1 MDAAAVGNLAGDL
14 HPFSLQK
21 IVWSWYQR
29 LNSRATCGSTTFGS
43 LARTLCFGFDGRSAP
58 AVWTLGVY
66 QSRIMGQESREVK
79 ENRMNA
85 KKSAAKQVARASV
98 TKKTSRA
105 LASPRNENEE
115 DLKKRTRNIIRKLK
129 RAYPGAKCSLN
140 HSNAFELL
148 VATILSA
155 QCTDERVNIVTADL
169 FRKYRKPEDYLKVS
183 PRELEKDIQS
193 TGFFRNKTKSIQGT
207 SKMLTEFYGSEV
219 PQTMDELLELPGV
232 ARKTANV
239 VLGNAF
245 DIAAGVV
252 VDTHVTRL
260 SHRLGLSEEKTAEK
274 IEQDLV
280 QIVPK
285 KDWVIFPHLFI
296 YHGRK
301 ICKARNPLC
310 EDCEVERLCP
320 SSFLK
325 TGLPPGM

>member
-1 MDAAAVGNLAGDL
+1 MA
-14 HPFSLQK
+14 K
-21 IVWSWYQR
+21 R
-29 LNSRATCGSTTFGS
+29 
-43 LARTLCFGFDGRSAP
+43 
-58 AVWTLGVY
+58 
-66 QSRIMGQESREVK
+66 ESPDE
-79 ENRMNA
+79 
-85 KKSAAKQVARASV
+85 
-98 TKKTSRA
+98 
-105 LASPRNENEE
+105 
-115 DLKKRTRNIIRKLK
+115 LKKRTRNVIRRLK

-140 HSNAFELL
+140 HSSAFELL

-155 QCTDERVNIVTADL
+155 QCTDDRVNIVTADL
-169 FRKYRKPEDYLKVS
+169 FRKYRKPEDYLNVS

-207 SKMLTEFYGSEV
+207 SKMLTEDFGGEV

-245 DIAAGVV
+245 DIHAGVV

-260 SHRLGLSEEKTAEK
+260 SHRLDFTQQKTAEK
-274 IEQDLV
+274 IEQDL
-280 QIVPK
+280 IPTVPK
-285 KDWVIFPHLFI
+285 KDWVIFPHLMI

-310 EDCEVERLCP
+310 AECTIEKQCP

-325 TGLPPGM
+325 TGVHPPS